1 MRIVHVIARFNQ
13 GGTATWLSNLVLG
26 QRIAGNQVW
35 LLAGN
40 VEHGELEDPRF
51 DILKGVRIGRMS
63 RSISLLRDFL
73 SFIELRKFL
82 KVTNPDVINTHT
94 AKAGLVGRL
103 AALSLGKN
111 RPIIIHT
118 YHGHV
123 LYGYFGS
130 TVTLIFKIIER
141 LLARS
146 TDVILTSG
154 LRVRNELL
162 EAGIGNLDQYRVV
175 KPGVQPIKKLNKT
188 IARQKYKIPEAQLV
202 IGWLGRFA
210 CVKRPDR
217 VIELALHFPNLT
229 FLLGGD
235 GELFKEIKEGAP
247 SNVVLAGWS
256 EPNDIW
262 SACDIALLTSNNEA
276 QPISLVEAGTA
287 GLPLIGEDVGS
298 VSEVIENNIS
308 GYLTFDFA
316 SRLQAIQIL
325 SSDKQ
330 LRNTMGKSAAKFCTD
345 TFSNEQFLM
354 SHLLAYEEALKKKY
368 L

>member
-26 QRIAGNQVW
+26 QRIDGNQVW

-40 VEHGELEDPRF
+40 VEHGELEDSRF
-51 DILKGVRIGRMS
+51 NMLQGVRIGRMT

-82 KVTNPDVINTHT
+82 KVTKPDVINTHT

-103 AALSLGKN
+103 AALSLGRN

-130 TVTLIFKIIER
+130 TMTLIFKKIEK
-141 LLARS
+141 LLARF

-154 LRVRNELL
+154 VRVRNDLL

-175 KPGVQPIKKLNKT
+175 KPGVQPIKKLNKAT
-188 IARQKYKIPEAQLV
+188 AKQKYMISEAQIV

-210 CVKRPDR
+210 RVKRPDR
-217 VIELALHFPNLT
+217 VIELAFNFPNLT

-235 GELFKEIKEGAP
+235 GELFKEIKESAP

-256 EPNDIW
+256 EPKDIW

-308 GYLTFDFA
+308 GFLTFDFA

-325 SSDKQ
+325 SSDEH
-330 LRNTMGKSAAKFCTD
+330 LRETMGTSAAKFCTN
-345 TFSNEQFLM
+345 TFSNEQFLT
-354 SHLLAYEEALKKKY
+354 SHSLVYEEALKKKH